1 MLDFWRQKVVSR
13 GNAFWK
19 SWQQLI
25 LLSKEERKLHNKSS
39 ADKELVAFIFWEV
52 LLLSSHK
59 KSA

>member
-39 ADKELVAFIFWEV
+39 ADKELAAFIFWEV
-52 LLLSSHK
+52 LLLVGASLT
-59 KSA
+59 

>member
-1 MLDFWRQKVVSR
+1 MHCIG

-25 LLSKEERKLHNKSS
+25 LLSQEERKLHNKSS

-52 LLLSSHK
+52 LLLVGASLAQK
-59 KSA
+59 VLLTRP

>member
-1 MLDFWRQKVVSR
+1 MHCIG

-25 LLSKEERKLHNKSS
+25 LLSQEERKLHNKSS

-52 LLLSSHK
+52 LLLSPLK
-59 KSA
+59 KSD